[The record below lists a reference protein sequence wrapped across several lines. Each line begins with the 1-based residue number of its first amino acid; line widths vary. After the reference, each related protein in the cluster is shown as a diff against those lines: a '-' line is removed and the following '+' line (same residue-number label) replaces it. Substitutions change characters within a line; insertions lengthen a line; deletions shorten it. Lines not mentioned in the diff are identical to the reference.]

1 MTIRKRIKIKIR
13 RKTGAKRM
21 KEKEVTTKRMGKK
34 GRKGRKLVKGTTKNQ
49 KLKRKSNSN

>member
-21 KEKEVTTKRMGKK
+21 KEKEVTTKRK
-34 GRKGRKLVKGTTKNQ
+34 GERKLVKGTTKNQ